1 MKKLI
6 VEYRSEDSPKEAL
19 NAAFGVLADDF
30 ERVCETERF
39 KYWEKKVEEIL
50 DK

>member
-1 MKKLI
+1 MSKNQTLH

-30 ERVCETERF
+30 ERICDTE
-39 KYWEKKVEEIL
+39 VSILAEES
-50 DK
+50 